1 MARISTYPGPS
12 SPSLSDMLIG
22 TDVNDMNMTKNFSI
36 LDILSVSGSTA
47 YVPYIGATNN
57 VNLGTYNLLTD
68 EVNPVSDIFIIQDFF
83 QSYGGVKLDYTLGVI
98 KYYFGDFDVRSSGL
112 ALIIDEV
119 NSTLKIGY
127 NNYITINDALN
138 RIELSGS
145 LYTNGSVGSSG
156 QILTSQGAGLSP
168 TWALPNFVPY
178 TGATGD
184 VNLGFYKLTTYALR
198 VVNDEC
204 EITWITPNSTLN
216 NFFMVSEYAYN
227 GKIGLNIDFINDEY
241 SIGDLANQVNGTYL
255 KVDDANSRIEIVGG
269 LYTNGGEGIVGQ
281 VLTSQGPGVS
291 PTWAAIGALA
301 YVPYTGAVSDVDLGI
316 YKLTADRLVGN
327 LEVNTPVVRSN
338 SPNFYLSDPTGTFSG
353 LWFDYTNY
361 KYYIGD
367 IAFQLNG
374 TILTVDDFN
383 NRVELNSQ
391 LYTNGSV
398 GTSGQLLASQGAGLP
413 PTWTSIPSPILYH
426 GSFYH
431 TATITAIAPNV
442 AYPLPVNSTDATATN
457 GVSIVSG
464 PSGPT
469 RITYANDGVYNIQFS
484 AQLVRLS
491 GGSTESVII
500 WIRKNGVLVANN
512 IPWTSTR
519 VDLKANQ
526 GYLVVAWN
534 FFVEIN
540 AGDWIELCWST
551 SSITIDIEATVSAGI
566 YPSIPSLI
574 ITTNKVS

>member
-1 MARISTYPGPS
+1 MAKISTYPGPS

-57 VNLGTYNLLTD
+57 VDLG
-68 EVNPVSDIFIIQDFF
+68 S
-83 QSYGGVKLDYTLGVI
+83 YTLTTDILYATTNVDTNTITFSGSSFVI
-98 KYYFGDFDVRSSGL
+98 ADTGFTNIGLNIDLASNKYYLGDTIGSL
-112 ALIIDEV
+112 
-119 NSTLKIGY
+119 NST
-127 NNYITINDALN
+127 TIVVDDSNS
-138 RIELSGS
+138 RIQFNGS
-145 LYTNGSVGSSG
+145 IYTNGSVGTSG
-156 QILTSQGAGLSP
+156 QILTSQGAGLP
-168 TWALPNFVPY
+168 ATWALPIFVPY

-184 VNLGFYKLTTYALR
+184 VDLGAYRLTATSLR
-198 VVNDEC
+198 IITDDAEMAGITPISAVNDYF
-204 EITWITPNSTLN
+204 EIGSWGWNASGLLIDFVN
-216 NFFMVSEYAYN
+216 NRYFL
-227 GKIGLNIDFINDEY
+227 GDRLNI
-241 SIGDLANQVNGTYL
+241 VNGTYL
-255 KVDDANSRIEIVGG
+255 KVDDANSRIEISNA
-269 LYTNGGEGIVGQ
+269 LYTNGSVGAVGE
-281 VLTSQGPGVS
+281 VLTSQGAGLPA
-291 PTWAAIGALA
+291 TWATIGALA

-327 LEVNTPVVRSN
+327 LDVTTPVVKSN

-353 LWFDYTNY
+353 LWFDYANY

-391 LYTNGSV
+391 LYTNGSS
-398 GTSGQLLASQGAGLP
+398 GTSGQLLQSQGAGLP

-431 TATITAIAPNV
+431 TATITAVAPNV
-442 AYPLPVNSTDATATN
+442 AYPLPVNSTDVAATN
-457 GVSIVSG
+457 GVSIVTG
-464 PSGPT
+464 PDGPT

-484 AQLVRLS
+484 AQLKRLA
-491 GGSTESVII
+491 GGSTEAVFF
-500 WIRKNGVLVANN
+500 WLRKNGTAIANN

-519 VDLKANQ
+519 VDMKANQ
-526 GYLVVAWN
+526 GYLVAAWN
-534 FFVEIN
+534 FFVDIN
-540 AGDWIELCWST
+540 AGDWIELCWTT
-551 SSITIDIEATVSAGI
+551 SSITIDIESDSTVLY
-566 YPSIPSLI
+566 YPAVPSLI

>member
-1 MARISTYPGPS
+1 
-12 SPSLSDMLIG
+12 MLIG

-57 VNLGTYNLLTD
+57 VDLG
-68 EVNPVSDIFIIQDFF
+68 S
-83 QSYGGVKLDYTLGVI
+83 YTLTTDILYATTNVDTNTITFSGSSFVI
-98 KYYFGDFDVRSSGL
+98 ADTGFTNIGLNIDLASNKYYLGDTIGSL
-112 ALIIDEV
+112 
-119 NSTLKIGY
+119 NST
-127 NNYITINDALN
+127 TIVVDDSNS
-138 RIELSGS
+138 RIQFNGS
-145 LYTNGSVGSSG
+145 IYTNGSTGTSG
-156 QILTSQGAGLSP
+156 QILTSQGAGLP
-168 TWALPNFVPY
+168 ATWALPSFVPY

-184 VNLGFYKLTTYALR
+184 VDLGAYRLTATSLR
-198 VVNDEC
+198 IITDDAEMAGITPISAVNDYF
-204 EITWITPNSTLN
+204 EIGSWGWNAS
-216 NFFMVSEYAYN
+216 
-227 GKIGLNIDFINDEY
+227 GLLIDFVNNRY
-241 SIGDLANQVNGTYL
+241 FLGDRLNVVNGTYL
-255 KVDDANSRIEIVGG
+255 KVDDANSRIEISNA
-269 LYTNGGEGIVGQ
+269 LYTNGSVGAVGE
-281 VLTSQGPGVS
+281 VLTSQGAGLPA
-291 PTWAAIGALA
+291 TWAAIGALA
-301 YVPYTGAVSDVDLGI
+301 YVPYTGAVSNVDLGI
-316 YKLTADRLVGN
+316 YKLTADRLVGD
-327 LEVNTPVVRSN
+327 LEVTTPVVKSN
-338 SPNFYLSDPTGTFSG
+338 SPNFYLSDPSGTFSG

-367 IAFQLNG
+367 VAFQLNG

-491 GGSTESVII
+491 GGSTESVVI

-551 SSITIDIEATVSAGI
+551 SDVSIDIEATVSAGI

>member
-1 MARISTYPGPS
+1 MAKISTYPGPS

-57 VNLGTYNLLTD
+57 VDLGSYKLTANRLD
-68 EVNPVSDIFIIQDFF
+68 ANISLETPVVIATSPSFFISDSSLNYSAVHFDFAN
-83 QSYGGVKLDYTLGVI
+83 D
-98 KYYFGDFDVRSSGL
+98 KYYIGDT
-112 ALIIDEV
+112 
-119 NSTLKIGY
+119 NY
-127 NNYITINDALN
+127 NNNGTIVTIDDAN
-138 RIELSGS
+138 KRVEFNSAI
-145 LYTNGSVGSSG
+145 YTDGSVGVSG
-156 QILTSQGAGLSP
+156 EILTSQGAGMP
-168 TWALPNFVPY
+168 ATWASPNFVPY

-184 VNLGFYKLTTYALR
+184 VNLGIYKLTANRLIANIELTTPVVKTNSPSFFISDSSGTYSGL
-198 VVNDEC
+198 
-204 EITWITPNSTLN
+204 WLN
-216 NFFMVSEYAYN
+216 FPGYKYY
-227 GKIGLNIDFINDEY
+227 L
-241 SIGDLANQVNGTYL
+241 GDVATQLNGTML
-255 KVDDANSRIEIVGG
+255 TVDDFNNRIEINSQF
-269 LYTNGGEGIVGQ
+269 YTNGSVGASGQ
-281 VLTSQGPGVS
+281 VLTSQGAGLP

-301 YVPYTGAVSDVDLGI
+301 YVPYTGAVNDVNLGI
-316 YKLTADRLVGN
+316 YKLTANRLIGN
-327 LEVNTPVVRSN
+327 LEVTTPVVKSN

-442 AYPLPVNSTDATATN
+442 AYPLPVNSTDVAATN

-534 FFVEIN
+534 FFVDIT

>member
-1 MARISTYPGPS
+1 MAKISTYPGPS

-22 TDVNDMNMTKNFSI
+22 TDVNDMNMTKNFTI

-57 VNLGTYNLLTD
+57 VDLG
-68 EVNPVSDIFIIQDFF
+68 S
-83 QSYGGVKLDYTLGVI
+83 YTLTTDILYATTNVDTNTIIFSGSSFVI
-98 KYYFGDFDVRSSGL
+98 ADTGFTNIGLNIDLASNKYYLGDTIGSL
-112 ALIIDEV
+112 
-119 NSTLKIGY
+119 NST
-127 NNYITINDALN
+127 TIVVDDSNS
-138 RIELSGS
+138 RIELNGS
-145 LYTNGSVGSSG
+145 IYTNGGVGSSG
-156 QILTSQGAGLSP
+156 QILTSQGTGLP
-168 TWALPNFVPY
+168 ATWASPSFVPY

-184 VNLGFYKLTTYALR
+184 VNLGIYKLTANRLIANIELTTPVVKTNSSSFFISDSSGTYSGL
-198 VVNDEC
+198 
-204 EITWITPNSTLN
+204 WLN
-216 NFFMVSEYAYN
+216 FSGYKYY
-227 GKIGLNIDFINDEY
+227 L
-241 SIGDLANQVNGTYL
+241 GDVATQLNGTML
-255 KVDDANSRIEIVGG
+255 TVDDFNNRIEINSQF
-269 LYTNGGEGIVGQ
+269 YTNGSVGASGQ
-281 VLTSQGPGVS
+281 VLTSQGAGLP

-327 LEVNTPVVRSN
+327 LEVTTPVVKSN

-367 IAFQLNG
+367 VAFQLNG

-413 PTWTSIPSPILYH
+413 PTWTSIPSPVLYH

-491 GGSTESVII
+491 GGSTESVVI

-534 FFVEIN
+534 FFVDIT

-551 SSITIDIEATVSAGI
+551 SSITIDIEAIVSAGI

>member
-1 MARISTYPGPS
+1 MAKISTYPGPS

-57 VNLGTYNLLTD
+57 VDLGSYTLTT
-68 EVNPVSDIFIIQDFF
+68 DILYATTNVDTNTITFSGSSFIIANAGFVNIGLNIDLA
-83 QSYGGVKLDYTLGVI
+83 SN
-98 KYYFGDFDVRSSGL
+98 KYYLGDTIGSL
-112 ALIIDEV
+112 
-119 NSTLKIGY
+119 NST
-127 NNYITINDALN
+127 TIVVDDSNS
-138 RIELSGS
+138 RIELNGS
-145 LYTNGSVGSSG
+145 IYTNGGVGSSG
-156 QILTSQGAGLSP
+156 QILTSQGTGLP
-168 TWALPNFVPY
+168 ATWASPSFVPY
-178 TGATGD
+178 TGAIGD
-184 VNLGFYKLTTYALR
+184 VNLGIYKLTANRLIANIELTTPVVKTNSSSFFISDSSGTYSGL
-198 VVNDEC
+198 
-204 EITWITPNSTLN
+204 WLN
-216 NFFMVSEYAYN
+216 FSGYKYY
-227 GKIGLNIDFINDEY
+227 L
-241 SIGDLANQVNGTYL
+241 GDVATQLNGTML
-255 KVDDANSRIEIVGG
+255 TVDDFNNRIEINSQF
-269 LYTNGGEGIVGQ
+269 YTNGSVGASGQ
-281 VLTSQGPGVS
+281 VLTSQGAGLP

-327 LEVNTPVVRSN
+327 LEVTTPVVKSN

-491 GGSTESVII
+491 GGSTESVVI

-551 SSITIDIEATVSAGI
+551 SDISIDIEATVSAGI

>member
-1 MARISTYPGPS
+1 MAKISTYPGPS

-57 VNLGTYNLLTD
+57 VDLG
-68 EVNPVSDIFIIQDFF
+68 S
-83 QSYGGVKLDYTLGVI
+83 YTLTTDILYATTNVDTNTIIFSGSSFVI
-98 KYYFGDFDVRSSGL
+98 ADTGFTNIGLNIDLASNKYYLGDTIGSL
-112 ALIIDEV
+112 
-119 NSTLKIGY
+119 NST
-127 NNYITINDALN
+127 TIVVDDSNS
-138 RIELSGS
+138 RIELNGS
-145 LYTNGSVGSSG
+145 IYTNGGVGSSG
-156 QILTSQGAGLSP
+156 QILTSQGTGLP
-168 TWALPNFVPY
+168 ATWASPSFVPY

-184 VNLGFYKLTTYALR
+184 VNLGIYKLTANRLIANIELTTPVVKTNSSSFFISDSSGTYSGL
-198 VVNDEC
+198 
-204 EITWITPNSTLN
+204 WLN
-216 NFFMVSEYAYN
+216 FSGYKYY
-227 GKIGLNIDFINDEY
+227 L
-241 SIGDLANQVNGTYL
+241 GDVATQLNGTML
-255 KVDDANSRIEIVGG
+255 TVDDFNNRIEINSQF
-269 LYTNGGEGIVGQ
+269 YTNGSVGASGQ
-281 VLTSQGPGVS
+281 VLTSQGAGLP

-327 LEVNTPVVRSN
+327 LEVTTPVVKSN

-367 IAFQLNG
+367 VAFQLNG

-413 PTWTSIPSPILYH
+413 PTWTSIPSPILYY

-491 GGSTESVII
+491 PGPNESVII

-519 VDLKANQ
+519 VYLRANQ
-526 GYLVVAWN
+526 GYLVAAWN
-534 FFVEIN
+534 FFVDIT

-551 SSITIDIEATVSAGI
+551 SDISIDIEATVSAGI

>member
-1 MARISTYPGPS
+1 MAKISTYPGPS

-57 VNLGTYNLLTD
+57 VDLGSYSLTT
-68 EVNPVSDIFIIQDFF
+68 DILYATTNVDTNTITFSGSSF
-83 QSYGGVKLDYTLGVI
+83 VI
-98 KYYFGDFDVRSSGL
+98 ADTGFTNIGLNIDLASNKYYLGDTIGSL
-112 ALIIDEV
+112 
-119 NSTLKIGY
+119 NST
-127 NNYITINDALN
+127 TIVVDDSNS
-138 RIELSGS
+138 RIQFNGS
-145 LYTNGSVGSSG
+145 IYTNGSTGTSG
-156 QILTSQGAGLSP
+156 QILTSQGAGLP
-168 TWALPNFVPY
+168 ATWALPSFVPY

-184 VNLGFYKLTTYALR
+184 VDLGAYRLTATSLR
-198 VVNDEC
+198 IITDDAEMAGITPISAVNDYF
-204 EITWITPNSTLN
+204 EIGSWGWNAS
-216 NFFMVSEYAYN
+216 
-227 GKIGLNIDFINDEY
+227 GLLIDFVNNRY
-241 SIGDLANQVNGTYL
+241 FLGDRLNVVNGTYL
-255 KVDDANSRIEIVGG
+255 KVDDANSRIEISNA
-269 LYTNGGEGIVGQ
+269 LYTNGSVGAVGE
-281 VLTSQGPGVS
+281 VLTSQGAGLPA
-291 PTWAAIGALA
+291 TWAAIGALA
-301 YVPYTGAVSDVDLGI
+301 YVPYTGAVNDVDLGI
-316 YKLTADRLVGN
+316 YKLTADRIDAGIDVR
-327 LEVNTPVVRSN
+327 TSVVTSQGA
-338 SPNFYLSDPTGTFSG
+338 NFYLSDPTSTFSG
-353 LWFDYTNY
+353 LWFDYSGF

-367 IAFQLNG
+367 VAFQLNG

-391 LYTNGSV
+391 LYTNGSS

-491 GGSTESVII
+491 GGSTESVVI

-551 SSITIDIEATVSAGI
+551 SDVSIDIEATVSAGI

>member
-22 TDVNDMNMTKNFSI
+22 TDVNDMNMTKNFTI

-57 VNLGTYNLLTD
+57 VDLGTYTLTTD
-68 EVNPVSDIFIIQDFF
+68 VLYATTSVDTNTITFSGSSFLIATTGFTNIGLNID
-83 QSYGGVKLDYTLGVI
+83 LATN
-98 KYYFGDFDVRSSGL
+98 KYYLGDTIGSL
-112 ALIIDEV
+112 
-119 NSTLKIGY
+119 NST
-127 NNYITINDALN
+127 TIVVDDSNS
-138 RIELSGS
+138 RIELNGS
-145 LYTNGSVGSSG
+145 IYTNGSVGTSG
-156 QILTSQGAGLSP
+156 RILTSQGAGLP
-168 TWALPNFVPY
+168 ATWALPNFVPY
-178 TGATGD
+178 TGATGNVD
-184 VNLGFYKLTTYALR
+184 LGVYKLTADRLDADIS
-198 VVNDEC
+198 VE
-204 EITWITPNSTLN
+204 TPLIIASSP
-216 NFFMVSEYAYN
+216 NFFISDSTNTYS
-227 GKIGLNIDFINDEY
+227 GLWLNFTGY
-241 SIGDLANQVNGTYL
+241 KYYLGDVATQLNGTL
-255 KVDDANSRIEIVGG
+255 LTVDDFNNRIEINSQF
-269 LYTNGGEGIVGQ
+269 YTNGSVGASGQ
-281 VLTSQGPGVS
+281 VLTSQGAGLP
-291 PTWAAIGALA
+291 PKWAAIGALA

-316 YKLTADRLVGN
+316 YKLTADRIEAQ
-327 LEVNTPVVRSN
+327 LEAKLNNVISY
-338 SPNFYLSDPTGTFSG
+338 SPNFYISDPTNTYSG
-353 LWFDYTNY
+353 LQLDFTGY

-367 IAFQLNG
+367 VAFQLNG
-374 TILTVDDFN
+374 TILTVDDAN
-383 NRVELNSQ
+383 NRVEINSQ
-391 LYTNGSV
+391 FYTNGSV

-457 GVSIVSG
+457 GVSIVTG

-519 VDLKANQ
+519 VDMKANQ

-534 FFVEIN
+534 FFVDIN

-551 SSITIDIEATVSAGI
+551 SSVSIDIEATVSAGI

>member
-1 MARISTYPGPS
+1 
-12 SPSLSDMLIG
+12 MLIG
-22 TDVNDMNMTKNFSI
+22 TDVNDMNMTKNFTI

-57 VNLGTYNLLTD
+57 VDLGTYTLTTD
-68 EVNPVSDIFIIQDFF
+68 VLYATTSVDTNTITFSGSSFLIATTGFTNIGLNID
-83 QSYGGVKLDYTLGVI
+83 LATN
-98 KYYFGDFDVRSSGL
+98 KYYLGDTIGSL
-112 ALIIDEV
+112 
-119 NSTLKIGY
+119 NST
-127 NNYITINDALN
+127 TIVVDDSNS
-138 RIELSGS
+138 RIELNGS
-145 LYTNGSVGSSG
+145 IYTNGSVGTSG
-156 QILTSQGAGLSP
+156 RILTSQGAGLP
-168 TWALPNFVPY
+168 ATWANPNFVPY

-184 VNLGFYKLTTYALR
+184 VNLGTYNLLTDQINPVGTTFEIIDSLYSYGGIKLDYTNYVYSFGDYQSSSSGLALTI
-198 VVNDEC
+198 DELAF
-204 EITWITPNSTLN
+204 TLKIGNN
-216 NFFMVSEYAYN
+216 NF
-227 GKIGLNIDFINDEY
+227 ITID
-241 SIGDLANQVNGTYL
+241 DLSNYIKFSGAFYVNG
-255 KVDDANSRIEIVGG
+255 SVGAV
-269 LYTNGGEGIVGQ
+269 GE
-281 VLTSQGPGVS
+281 VLTSQGAGLP

-301 YVPYTGAVSDVDLGI
+301 YVPYTGAVSDVDLGANR
-316 YKLTADRLVGN
+316 LTAQSLTITTDDAQFAGV
-327 LEVNTPVVRSN
+327 TPASL
-338 SPNFYLSDPTGTFSG
+338 LSDVFLIGSYGWLYEG
-353 LWFDYTNY
+353 LHLDFMNF

-367 IAFQLNG
+367 RLSLNNG
-374 TILTVDDFN
+374 TYLLVDDAN
-383 NRVELNSQ
+383 NRVEISKS
-391 LYTNGSV
+391 LYTNGST

-413 PTWTSIPSPILYH
+413 PIWTSIPSPILYH

-457 GVSIVSG
+457 GVSIVTG

-519 VDLKANQ
+519 VDMKANQ

-534 FFVEIN
+534 FFVDIN

-551 SSITIDIEATVSAGI
+551 SSVSIDIEATVSAGI
-566 YPSIPSLI
+566 YPSIPSVI

>member
-22 TDVNDMNMTKNFSI
+22 TDVNDMNMTKNFTI

-57 VNLGTYNLLTD
+57 VDLGTYTLTTD
-68 EVNPVSDIFIIQDFF
+68 VLYATTSVDTNTITFSGSSFLIATTGFTNIGLNID
-83 QSYGGVKLDYTLGVI
+83 LATN
-98 KYYFGDFDVRSSGL
+98 KYYLGDTIGSL
-112 ALIIDEV
+112 
-119 NSTLKIGY
+119 NST
-127 NNYITINDALN
+127 TIIVDDSNS
-138 RIELSGS
+138 RIELNGS
-145 LYTNGSVGSSG
+145 IYTNGSVGTSG
-156 QILTSQGAGLSP
+156 RILTSQGAGLP
-168 TWALPNFVPY
+168 ATWALPNFVPY
-178 TGATGD
+178 TGATGNVD
-184 VNLGFYKLTTYALR
+184 LGVYKLTADRLDANIS
-198 VVNDEC
+198 VE
-204 EITWITPNSTLN
+204 TPLIIASSP
-216 NFFMVSEYAYN
+216 NFFISDSTNTYS
-227 GKIGLNIDFINDEY
+227 GLWLNFTGY
-241 SIGDLANQVNGTYL
+241 KYYLGDVATQLNGTL
-255 KVDDANSRIEIVGG
+255 LTVDDFNNRIEINSQF
-269 LYTNGGEGIVGQ
+269 YTNGSVGASGQ
-281 VLTSQGPGVS
+281 VLTSQGAGLP

-316 YKLTADRLVGN
+316 YRLTATSLRITTDDAEMLGISCFPGAQDFFQISNNGFTISGFLVDF
-327 LEVNTPVVRSN
+327 VNNRYFLGDWGSAVNGTYIKVDDAN
-338 SPNFYLSDPTGTFSG
+338 SRVEISKAIYTNASTGTAG
-353 LWFDYTNY
+353 
-361 KYYIGD
+361 
-367 IAFQLNG
+367 QV
-374 TILTVDDFN
+374 LT
-383 NRVELNSQ
+383 
-391 LYTNGSV
+391 
-398 GTSGQLLASQGAGLP
+398 SQGAGSP
-413 PTWTSIPSPILYH
+413 ATWTSIPSPILYY

-457 GVSIVSG
+457 GVSIVTG

-519 VDLKANQ
+519 VDMKANQ

-534 FFVEIN
+534 FFVDIN

-551 SSITIDIEATVSAGI
+551 SNVSIDIEATVSAGI
-566 YPSIPSLI
+566 YPSIPSVI

>member
-22 TDVNDMNMTKNFSI
+22 TDVNDMNMTKNFTI

-57 VNLGTYNLLTD
+57 VDLGTYTLTTD
-68 EVNPVSDIFIIQDFF
+68 VLYATTSVDTNTITFSGSSFLIATTGFTNIGLNID
-83 QSYGGVKLDYTLGVI
+83 LATN
-98 KYYFGDFDVRSSGL
+98 KYYLGDTIGSL
-112 ALIIDEV
+112 
-119 NSTLKIGY
+119 NST
-127 NNYITINDALN
+127 TIVVDDSNS
-138 RIELSGS
+138 RIELNGS
-145 LYTNGSVGSSG
+145 IYTNGSVGTSG
-156 QILTSQGAGLSP
+156 RILTSQGAGLP
-168 TWALPNFVPY
+168 ATWALPNFVPY
-178 TGATGD
+178 TGATGNVD
-184 VNLGFYKLTTYALR
+184 LGVYKLTADRLDANIS
-198 VVNDEC
+198 VE
-204 EITWITPNSTLN
+204 TPLIIASSPNFFIANSTNTYSGLWLN
-216 NFFMVSEYAYN
+216 FTGYKYY
-227 GKIGLNIDFINDEY
+227 L
-241 SIGDLANQVNGTYL
+241 GDVTTQLNGTVL
-255 KVDDANSRIEIVGG
+255 TVDDFNNRIEINSQF
-269 LYTNGGEGIVGQ
+269 YTNGSVGSSGQ
-281 VLTSQGPGVS
+281 VLTSQGAGLP

-301 YVPYTGAVSDVDLGI
+301 YVPYTGAVSNVDLGI
-316 YKLTADRLVGN
+316 YKLTADRIEAQ
-327 LEVNTPVVRSN
+327 LEAKLNNVISY
-338 SPNFYLSDPTGTFSG
+338 SPNFYISDPTNTYSG
-353 LWFDYTNY
+353 LQLDFTGY

-367 IAFQLNG
+367 VAFQLNG
-374 TILTVDDFN
+374 TILTVDDAN
-383 NRVELNSQ
+383 NRVEINSQ
-391 LYTNGSV
+391 FYTNGSV

-431 TATITAIAPNV
+431 TATITAITPNV

-457 GVSIVSG
+457 GVSIVTG

-519 VDLKANQ
+519 VDMKANQ

-534 FFVEIN
+534 FFVDIN
-540 AGDWIELCWST
+540 AGDWIELCWAT
-551 SSITIDIEATVSAGI
+551 SNVSIDIEATVSAGI

>member
-1 MARISTYPGPS
+1 
-12 SPSLSDMLIG
+12 
-22 TDVNDMNMTKNFSI
+22 
-36 LDILSVSGSTA
+36 
-47 YVPYIGATNN
+47 
-57 VNLGTYNLLTD
+57 
-68 EVNPVSDIFIIQDFF
+68 
-83 QSYGGVKLDYTLGVI
+83 
-98 KYYFGDFDVRSSGL
+98 
-112 ALIIDEV
+112 
-119 NSTLKIGY
+119 
-127 NNYITINDALN
+127 
-138 RIELSGS
+138 
-145 LYTNGSVGSSG
+145 
-156 QILTSQGAGLSP
+156 
-168 TWALPNFVPY
+168 
-178 TGATGD
+178 
-184 VNLGFYKLTTYALR
+184 
-198 VVNDEC
+198 
-204 EITWITPNSTLN
+204 
-216 NFFMVSEYAYN
+216 
-227 GKIGLNIDFINDEY
+227 
-241 SIGDLANQVNGTYL
+241 
-255 KVDDANSRIEIVGG
+255 
-269 LYTNGGEGIVGQ
+269 
-281 VLTSQGPGVS
+281 
-291 PTWAAIGALA
+291 
-301 YVPYTGAVSDVDLGI
+301 
-316 YKLTADRLVGN
+316 LTADRLVGD
-327 LEVNTPVVRSN
+327 LEVTTPVVKSN
-338 SPNFYLSDPTGTFSG
+338 SPNFYLSDPSGTFSG

-367 IAFQLNG
+367 VAFQLNG

-534 FFVEIN
+534 FFVDIT

>member
-1 MARISTYPGPS
+1 MAKISTYPGPS

-57 VNLGTYNLLTD
+57 VDLG
-68 EVNPVSDIFIIQDFF
+68 S
-83 QSYGGVKLDYTLGVI
+83 YTLTTDILYATTNVDTNTITFSGSSFVI
-98 KYYFGDFDVRSSGL
+98 ADTGFTNIGLNIDLTSNKYYLGDTIGSL
-112 ALIIDEV
+112 
-119 NSTLKIGY
+119 NST
-127 NNYITINDALN
+127 TIVVDDSNS
-138 RIELSGS
+138 RIELNGS
-145 LYTNGSVGSSG
+145 IYTNGSVGTSG
-156 QILTSQGAGLSP
+156 QILTSQGAGLP
-168 TWALPNFVPY
+168 ATWALPSFVPY

-184 VNLGFYKLTTYALR
+184 VNLGIYKLTANRLIANIELTTPVVKTNSPSFFISDSSGTYSGL
-198 VVNDEC
+198 
-204 EITWITPNSTLN
+204 WLN
-216 NFFMVSEYAYN
+216 FSGYKYY
-227 GKIGLNIDFINDEY
+227 L
-241 SIGDLANQVNGTYL
+241 GDVATQLNGTML
-255 KVDDANSRIEIVGG
+255 TVDDFNNRIEINSQF
-269 LYTNGGEGIVGQ
+269 YTNGSVGASGQ
-281 VLTSQGPGVS
+281 VLTSQGAGLP

-301 YVPYTGAVSDVDLGI
+301 YVPYTGAVSNVDLGI
-316 YKLTADRLVGN
+316 YKLTADRLVGD
-327 LEVNTPVVRSN
+327 LEVTTPVVKSN

-413 PTWTSIPSPILYH
+413 PTWTSIPSPILYY

-442 AYPLPVNSTDATATN
+442 AYPLPVNSTDVAATN
-457 GVSIVSG
+457 GVSIVTG
-464 PSGPT
+464 PDGPT

-484 AQLVRLS
+484 AQLKRLA
-491 GGSTESVII
+491 GGSTEAVFF
-500 WIRKNGVLVANN
+500 WLRKNGTAIANN

-519 VDLKANQ
+519 VDMKANQ
-526 GYLVVAWN
+526 GYLVAAWN
-534 FFVEIN
+534 FFVDIN
-540 AGDWIELCWST
+540 AGDWIELCWTT
-551 SSITIDIEATVSAGI
+551 SSITIDIESDSTI
-566 YPSIPSLI
+566 LYYPAVPSLI

>member
-1 MARISTYPGPS
+1 MAKISTYPGPS
-12 SPSLSDMLIG
+12 SPSISDMLIG
-22 TDVNDMNMTKNFSI
+22 TDVNDMNATKNFTI
-36 LDILSVSGSTA
+36 GDVLSVPGSTA
-47 YVPYIGATNN
+47 YVPYIGAINN

-68 EVNPVSDIFIIQDFF
+68 EINPVSDIFIIQDFF

-127 NNYITINDALN
+127 NNYITIDDSLN
-138 RIELSGS
+138 RVELSGA
-145 LYTNGSVGSSG
+145 LYTNGSVGTSG

-178 TGATGD
+178 TGATGNVD
-184 VNLGFYKLTTYALR
+184 LGVYDLTANYLEAVRIKVQDIQASSPIELFIVDNALNKAGLWMGFLNDTY
-198 VVNDEC
+198 
-204 EITWITPNSTLN
+204 
-216 NFFMVSEYAYN
+216 
-227 GKIGLNIDFINDEY
+227 G
-241 SIGDLANQVNGTYL
+241 IGDINIQNNGTILLVDDTNERITFNKSLYVNGS
-255 KVDDANSRIEIVGG
+255 NG
-269 LYTNGGEGIVGQ
+269 LSGQ
-281 VLTSQGPGVS
+281 VLTSQGTGLP

-301 YVPYTGAVSDVDLGI
+301 YVPYTGAVNDVDLGI
-316 YKLTADRLVGN
+316 YKLTADRIDAGLDVR
-327 LEVNTPVVRSN
+327 TSVVTSQG
-338 SPNFYLSDPTGTFSG
+338 SNFYLQDPTNTFSG
-353 LWFDYTNY
+353 LWFEYNNF
-361 KYYIGD
+361 KYHIGD

-374 TILTVDDFN
+374 TILTVNDAN
-383 NRVELNSQ
+383 NRVEFNSPI
-391 LYTNGSV
+391 YTNGSI

-442 AYPLPVNSTDATATN
+442 AYPLPVNSTDVAATN
-457 GVSIVSG
+457 GVSIVTG
-464 PSGPT
+464 PDGPT

-491 GGSTESVII
+491 GGSTESVVI

-540 AGDWIELCWST
+540 AGDWIELCWAT
-551 SSITIDIEATVSAGI
+551 SDISIDIEATPSVGI

>member
-1 MARISTYPGPS
+1 MAKISTYPGPS

-57 VNLGTYNLLTD
+57 VDLGSYKLTANRLD
-68 EVNPVSDIFIIQDFF
+68 ANISLETPVVIATSPSFFISDSSLNYSAVHFDFAN
-83 QSYGGVKLDYTLGVI
+83 D
-98 KYYFGDFDVRSSGL
+98 KYYIGDT
-112 ALIIDEV
+112 
-119 NSTLKIGY
+119 NY
-127 NNYITINDALN
+127 NNNGTIVTIDDAN
-138 RIELSGS
+138 KRVEFNSAI
-145 LYTNGSVGSSG
+145 YTDGSVGVSG
-156 QILTSQGAGLSP
+156 EILTSQGAGMP
-168 TWALPNFVPY
+168 ATWASPNFVPY

-184 VNLGFYKLTTYALR
+184 VNLGIYKLTANRLIANIELTTPVVKTNSANFFISDSSGTYSGLQLDFPNYKYYIGDIATQLNGTLLT
-198 VVNDEC
+198 VNDF
-204 EITWITPNSTLN
+204 N
-216 NFFMVSEYAYN
+216 N
-227 GKIGLNIDFINDEY
+227 
-241 SIGDLANQVNGTYL
+241 
-255 KVDDANSRIEIVGG
+255 RIEINSQF
-269 LYTNGGEGIVGQ
+269 YTNGSVGASGQ
-281 VLTSQGPGVS
+281 VLTSQGAGLP

-301 YVPYTGAVSDVDLGI
+301 YVPYTGAVNDVNLGI
-316 YKLTADRLVGN
+316 YKLTANRLIGN
-327 LEVNTPVVRSN
+327 LEVTTPVVKSN

-391 LYTNGSV
+391 FYTNGSV

-431 TATITAIAPNV
+431 TATITAVAPNV

-457 GVSIVSG
+457 GVSIVVG

-491 GGSTESVII
+491 GGSTESVVI

-534 FFVEIN
+534 FFVDIT

-551 SSITIDIEATVSAGI
+551 SNTTINIEATVSAGI

>member
-1 MARISTYPGPS
+1 
-12 SPSLSDMLIG
+12 MLIG
-22 TDVNDMNMTKNFSI
+22 TDVNDMNMTKNFTI

-57 VNLGTYNLLTD
+57 VDLG
-68 EVNPVSDIFIIQDFF
+68 S
-83 QSYGGVKLDYTLGVI
+83 YTLTTDILYATTNVDTNTITFSGSSFVI
-98 KYYFGDFDVRSSGL
+98 ADTGFTNIGLNIDLASNKYYLGDTIGSL
-112 ALIIDEV
+112 
-119 NSTLKIGY
+119 NST
-127 NNYITINDALN
+127 TIVVDDSNS
-138 RIELSGS
+138 RIELNGS
-145 LYTNGSVGSSG
+145 IYTNGSVGTAG
-156 QILTSQGAGLSP
+156 RILTSQGAGLP
-168 TWALPNFVPY
+168 ATWALPSFVPY

-184 VNLGFYKLTTYALR
+184 VNLGIYKLTANRLIANIELTTPVVKTNSSSFFISDSSGTYSGL
-198 VVNDEC
+198 
-204 EITWITPNSTLN
+204 WLN
-216 NFFMVSEYAYN
+216 FSGYKYY
-227 GKIGLNIDFINDEY
+227 L
-241 SIGDLANQVNGTYL
+241 GDVATQLNGTML
-255 KVDDANSRIEIVGG
+255 TVDDFNNRIEINSQF
-269 LYTNGGEGIVGQ
+269 YTNGSVGTSGQ
-281 VLTSQGPGVS
+281 VLTSQGAGS
-291 PTWAAIGALA
+291 PPKWAAIGALA

-316 YKLTADRLVGN
+316 YKLTANRLIGN
-327 LEVNTPVVRSN
+327 LEVTTPVVKTN

-374 TILTVDDFN
+374 TILTVDDLN

-431 TATITAIAPNV
+431 TATITAVTPNV

-457 GVSIVSG
+457 GVSIVVG

-491 GGSTESVII
+491 GGSTESVVI
-500 WIRKNGVLVANN
+500 WIRKNGILVANN

-551 SSITIDIEATVSAGI
+551 SNTTINIEATVSAGI